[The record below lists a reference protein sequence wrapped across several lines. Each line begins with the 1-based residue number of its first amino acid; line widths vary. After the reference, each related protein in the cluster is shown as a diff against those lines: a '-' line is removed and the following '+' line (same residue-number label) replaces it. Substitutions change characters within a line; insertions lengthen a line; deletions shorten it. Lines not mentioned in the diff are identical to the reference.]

1 MANGLRLQE
10 VVDLMQEAALVW
22 MPIQREGDPADVVDY
37 RVEMGNKSAT
47 EVLGVDQVA
56 GLTLGQLLPEDTAAL
71 LRRTFTQV
79 SRSGEAVQ
87 HVVAAPHPLTD
98 LARTPGVSVR
108 ITPVDESVL
117 CTWLPGWLAGEH
129 RPITDDGSSTA
140 DRLEFA
146 DAVDAVADAGFG
158 VFSLDL
164 MSGRLIVS
172 NGLRQIFGAGPDVQ
186 ARLESAVA
194 GEGEWQALLR
204 RGEPM
209 DVEVRLAPEHGGHR
223 IRVVGRMECAPDGLP
238 AVVRGSCCVL
248 ES

>member
-1 MANGLRLQE
+1 LADGLRLQE
-10 VVDLMQEAALVW
+10 VIDLMQEAALVW
-22 MPIQREGDPADVVDY
+22 MPIQREGDAADIVDY
-37 RVEMGNKSAT
+37 RVKMANKTAA
-47 EVLGVDQVA
+47 EILGVDQVV

-129 RPITDDGSSTA
+129 RPHKDDRAAKA
-140 DRLEFA
+140 DRIELE
-146 DAVDAVADAGFG
+146 DTDDAVADAGFG
-158 VFSLDL
+158 VFSLVL
-164 MSGRLIVS
+164 MSGSLIVS
-172 NGLRQIFGAGPDVQ
+172 SGLQQSCGGVSD
-186 ARLESAVA
+186 ARGRVGSAVA

-223 IRVVGRMECAPDGLP
+223 VRVVGRMACAPDGLP